1 MKELDNFTN
10 KDPFLIFK
18 EDVKAKK
25 RTVLFL
31 GAGINN
37 TPNRRL
43 MWADL
48 LDFLMDHAASRLNA
62 SDEERKVIVQAF
74 KNKDNEET
82 IENLK
87 LKLKAS
93 QTFSVEVKA
102 SIIKQLL
109 GEFYIP
115 TLKRFIYG
123 WDVRGEL
130 REGCKQYVADPNAND
145 APFHSLFCIA
155 DFILKHDNIKAVV
168 TYNYDNYLSSALHL
182 LMNDDIYKQKNS
194 RIIKPLDIYSGW
206 KDKPI
211 TDEAFLIYH
220 IHGMVLP
227 DDMVTPHCSNQV
239 VLSMEEYY
247 DMARDVY
254 SWQSATQINYLT
266 HYTCAFIGASLS
278 DMTMQRVL
286 HYANLK
292 QSGENVYYLSA
303 KLPNDASA
311 DAFQKLNNSYFRLL
325 GMKVVYE
332 TKGYGELY
340 KQINSIKSNKQ

>member
-1 MKELDNFTN
+1 MREIDIFTN
-10 KDPFLIFK
+10 KDPFVTFR
-18 EDVKAKK
+18 EDIEKKK

-37 TPNRRL
+37 TKDRRL
-43 MWADL
+43 MWPDL
-48 LDFLMDHAASRLNA
+48 LDFLMDRAASRLNA
-62 SDEERKVIVQAF
+62 SDDERKIIVQAF
-74 KNKDNEET
+74 KNKVNDET

-123 WDVRGEL
+123 WDVRGML
-130 REGCKQYVADPNAND
+130 KEGCKQYVADPNASG
-145 APFHSLFCIA
+145 APFHSLFSIA

-168 TYNYDNYLSSALHL
+168 TYNYDNYLSSAIKL
-182 LMNDDIYKQKNS
+182 LMDDDNYKQKNS
-194 RIIKPLDIYSGW
+194 RTVKPLDIYSGW
-206 KDKPI
+206 KDAPI
-211 TDEAFLIYH
+211 TDNEFLIYH

-311 DAFQKLNNSYFRLL
+311 DAFQTLNNSYFRLL

-340 KQINSIKSNKQ
+340 KQLNSIN

>member
-1 MKELDNFTN
+1 MREIDIFTN
-10 KDPFLIFK
+10 KDPLITFK
-18 EDVKAKK
+18 EDIEKGK

-37 TPNRRL
+37 TKGQHL
-43 MWADL
+43 MWPDL
-48 LDFLMDHAASRLNA
+48 LDFLMDRAASRLNA
-62 SDEERKVIVQAF
+62 SDEEREIITRAF
-74 KNKDNEET
+74 KNNDKDRSV
-82 IENLK
+82 ENLE

-115 TLKRFIYG
+115 TLKQFVYG
-123 WDVRGEL
+123 WDVRGML
-130 REGCKQYVADPNAND
+130 REGCQRYVANPNAAD
-145 APFHSLFCIA
+145 SPFHSLFSIA

-168 TYNYDNYLSSALHL
+168 TYNYDNYLSSAINL
-182 LMNDDIYKQKNS
+182 LMENDIYKQKNS
-194 RIIKPLDIYSGW
+194 RTIKPLDIYSGW
-206 KDKPI
+206 KDAPV
-211 TDEAFLIYH
+211 TDKEFLIYH

-227 DDMVTPHCSNQV
+227 DDKIAPHCSNQV

-254 SWQSATQINYLT
+254 SWQSSTQIFFLT

-303 KLPNDASA
+303 KLPNNPSA
-311 DAFQKLNNSYFRLL
+311 DAFQKLNNSYFRLIGL
-325 GMKVVYE
+325 KVVYDTE
-332 TKGYGELY
+332 GYGKLY
-340 KQINSIKSNKQ
+340 EKLNQIK